1 MASDTTS
8 QRRDGQELAADVDAL
23 ANQAVLAD
31 VEQEAKS
38 RSGKDAADR
47 RLPLI
52 ARVYGVLV
60 LLQGVITL
68 PVIVLMAGY
77 SVHEIL
83 DGRVTVDVLNLT
95 FILTCA
101 QTVVSSANAA
111 CLTVLGVLLIRNRR
125 RYSAWWSYIVMMVTF
140 AEGLLSL
147 ALDGLGANLLVPS
160 IQMTILV
167 ALAITLDPTLLEERR
182 LQRALRRMDER
193 DEYEA
198 ALAKGM
204 VGRDMSGKGYISLDF
219 FNLFWIFVI
228 GCMIGLV
235 VETIYHW
242 YYYGEYQDRAG
253 MLWGPFSPIYGFG
266 AGFMTILLNRLWR
279 SNWVLIFF
287 SSALIGGVFEYC
299 SSWFMEVAF
308 GIKAWDYTGEW
319 LSIGGRTSGKYM
331 VFWGIMGLAW
341 IKFVLPYLL
350 KFINLIPWKV
360 RYSLTA
366 VVFVLLFIDGMMTLM
381 AFDCLVRAHG
391 GACAGFADHAVLR
404 RPFRQRFHGEPVP
417 DHVHRPVQGRAHVG
431 RGPCAG
437 GVQDRPKSY
446 TGAPEAPGEGAG
458 RVAMSSKLVFL
469 DIDGTLADERHE
481 VPISAQE
488 ACKAARSR
496 GHKLFICTGRSM
508 PKIER
513 GILDLGFDGVIS
525 VAGAQADVNGRVLFR
540 HDIAPEAID
549 AATAYFERHGI
560 ENYQWQGADG
570 MYISC
575 GYARHLE
582 SKGSAVWKNGQFARY
597 WHLIDD
603 IAVPDGSTLGHVI
616 HASKGSYFSGADPDV
631 SFDDVS
637 RDLGEWFTLVHG
649 SYDDIS
655 PNNGELLINGVDKG
669 TALCDVAKDLGY
681 SIADTIAI
689 GDSDND
695 TAMLKAAGT
704 SVAMGNATHG
714 IECFCDMTTTDIHDD
729 GIANAFVTLGLI

>member
-1 MASDTTS
+1 
-8 QRRDGQELAADVDAL
+8 
-23 ANQAVLAD
+23 
-31 VEQEAKS
+31 
-38 RSGKDAADR
+38 
-47 RLPLI
+47 
-52 ARVYGVLV
+52 
-60 LLQGVITL
+60 
-68 PVIVLMAGY
+68 
-77 SVHEIL
+77 
-83 DGRVTVDVLNLT
+83 
-95 FILTCA
+95 
-101 QTVVSSANAA
+101 
-111 CLTVLGVLLIRNRR
+111 
-125 RYSAWWSYIVMMVTF
+125 
-140 AEGLLSL
+140 
-147 ALDGLGANLLVPS
+147 
-160 IQMTILV
+160 
-167 ALAITLDPTLLEERR
+167 
-182 LQRALRRMDER
+182 
-193 DEYEA
+193 
-198 ALAKGM
+198 
-204 VGRDMSGKGYISLDF
+204 
-219 FNLFWIFVI
+219 
-228 GCMIGLV
+228 
-235 VETIYHW
+235 
-242 YYYGEYQDRAG
+242 
-253 MLWGPFSPIYGFG
+253 
-266 AGFMTILLNRLWR
+266 
-279 SNWVLIFF
+279 
-287 SSALIGGVFEYC
+287 
-299 SSWFMEVAF
+299 
-308 GIKAWDYTGEW
+308 
-319 LSIGGRTSGKYM
+319 
-331 VFWGIMGLAW
+331 
-341 IKFVLPYLL
+341 
-350 KFINLIPWKV
+350 
-360 RYSLTA
+360 
-366 VVFVLLFIDGMMTLM
+366 
-381 AFDCLVRAHG
+381 
-391 GACAGFADHAVLR
+391 
-404 RPFRQRFHGEPVP
+404 
-417 DHVHRPVQGRAHVG
+417 
-431 RGPCAG
+431 
-437 GVQDRPKSY
+437 
-446 TGAPEAPGEGAG
+446 
-458 RVAMSSKLVFL
+458 MSSKLVFL

-669 TALCDVAKDLGY
+669 TALCGVAKDLGY

-695 TAMLKAAGT
+695 AAMLKAAGT

-714 IECFCDMTTTDIHDD
+714 IECFCDMTATDIHDD

>member
-1 MASDTTS
+1 
-8 QRRDGQELAADVDAL
+8 
-23 ANQAVLAD
+23 
-31 VEQEAKS
+31 
-38 RSGKDAADR
+38 
-47 RLPLI
+47 
-52 ARVYGVLV
+52 
-60 LLQGVITL
+60 
-68 PVIVLMAGY
+68 MAGY

-160 IQMTILV
+160 IQMIILV
-167 ALAITLDPTLLEERR
+167 ALAITLDPALLEERR
-182 LQRALRRMDER
+182 LQRALKRMDER

-381 AFDCLVRAHG
+381 AFDCWYGRM
-391 GACAGFADHAVLR
+391 AGHALDSPITQFFADHFGNDFMAN
-404 RPFRQRFHGEPVP
+404 RFQTMSIDPS
-417 DHVHRPVQGRAHVG
+417 R
-431 RGPCAG
+431 
-437 GVQDRPKSY
+437 
-446 TGAPEAPGEGAG
+446 AG
-458 RVAMSSKLVFL
+458 RM
-469 DIDGTLADERHE
+469 
-481 VPISAQE
+481 
-488 ACKAARSR
+488 
-496 GHKLFICTGRSM
+496 
-508 PKIER
+508 
-513 GILDLGFDGVIS
+513 
-525 VAGAQADVNGRVLFR
+525 
-540 HDIAPEAID
+540 
-549 AATAYFERHGI
+549 
-560 ENYQWQGADG
+560 
-570 MYISC
+570 
-575 GYARHLE
+575 
-582 SKGSAVWKNGQFARY
+582 
-597 WHLIDD
+597 
-603 IAVPDGSTLGHVI
+603 
-616 HASKGSYFSGADPDV
+616 
-631 SFDDVS
+631 
-637 RDLGEWFTLVHG
+637 
-649 SYDDIS
+649 
-655 PNNGELLINGVDKG
+655 
-669 TALCDVAKDLGY
+669 
-681 SIADTIAI
+681 
-689 GDSDND
+689 
-695 TAMLKAAGT
+695 
-704 SVAMGNATHG
+704 
-714 IECFCDMTTTDIHDD
+714 
-729 GIANAFVTLGLI
+729 

>member
-1 MASDTTS
+1 
-8 QRRDGQELAADVDAL
+8 
-23 ANQAVLAD
+23 
-31 VEQEAKS
+31 
-38 RSGKDAADR
+38 
-47 RLPLI
+47 
-52 ARVYGVLV
+52 
-60 LLQGVITL
+60 
-68 PVIVLMAGY
+68 
-77 SVHEIL
+77 
-83 DGRVTVDVLNLT
+83 
-95 FILTCA
+95 
-101 QTVVSSANAA
+101 
-111 CLTVLGVLLIRNRR
+111 
-125 RYSAWWSYIVMMVTF
+125 
-140 AEGLLSL
+140 
-147 ALDGLGANLLVPS
+147 
-160 IQMTILV
+160 
-167 ALAITLDPTLLEERR
+167 
-182 LQRALRRMDER
+182 
-193 DEYEA
+193 
-198 ALAKGM
+198 
-204 VGRDMSGKGYISLDF
+204 
-219 FNLFWIFVI
+219 
-228 GCMIGLV
+228 
-235 VETIYHW
+235 
-242 YYYGEYQDRAG
+242 
-253 MLWGPFSPIYGFG
+253 
-266 AGFMTILLNRLWR
+266 
-279 SNWVLIFF
+279 
-287 SSALIGGVFEYC
+287 
-299 SSWFMEVAF
+299 
-308 GIKAWDYTGEW
+308 
-319 LSIGGRTSGKYM
+319 
-331 VFWGIMGLAW
+331 
-341 IKFVLPYLL
+341 
-350 KFINLIPWKV
+350 
-360 RYSLTA
+360 
-366 VVFVLLFIDGMMTLM
+366 
-381 AFDCLVRAHG
+381 
-391 GACAGFADHAVLR
+391 
-404 RPFRQRFHGEPVP
+404 
-417 DHVHRPVQGRAHVG
+417 
-431 RGPCAG
+431 
-437 GVQDRPKSY
+437 
-446 TGAPEAPGEGAG
+446 
-458 RVAMSSKLVFL
+458 MSSKLVFL

-655 PNNGELLINGVDKG
+655 PNNGELLINGIDKG

>member
-1 MASDTTS
+1 M
-8 QRRDGQELAADVDAL
+8 
-23 ANQAVLAD
+23 
-31 VEQEAKS
+31 
-38 RSGKDAADR
+38 
-47 RLPLI
+47 
-52 ARVYGVLV
+52 
-60 LLQGVITL
+60 
-68 PVIVLMAGY
+68 
-77 SVHEIL
+77 
-83 DGRVTVDVLNLT
+83 
-95 FILTCA
+95 C
-101 QTVVSSANAA
+101 
-111 CLTVLGVLLIRNRR
+111 IR
-125 RYSAWWSYIVMMVTF
+125 
-140 AEGLLSL
+140 
-147 ALDGLGANLLVPS
+147 
-160 IQMTILV
+160 
-167 ALAITLDPTLLEERR
+167 
-182 LQRALRRMDER
+182 
-193 DEYEA
+193 
-198 ALAKGM
+198 
-204 VGRDMSGKGYISLDF
+204 
-219 FNLFWIFVI
+219 
-228 GCMIGLV
+228 
-235 VETIYHW
+235 
-242 YYYGEYQDRAG
+242 DRAG
-253 MLWGPFSPIYGFG
+253 L
-266 AGFMTILLNRLWR
+266 
-279 SNWVLIFF
+279 
-287 SSALIGGVFEYC
+287 C
-299 SSWFMEVAF
+299 
-308 GIKAWDYTGEW
+308 
-319 LSIGGRTSGKYM
+319 
-331 VFWGIMGLAW
+331 
-341 IKFVLPYLL
+341 
-350 KFINLIPWKV
+350 
-360 RYSLTA
+360 
-366 VVFVLLFIDGMMTLM
+366 
-381 AFDCLVRAHG
+381 RA
-391 GACAGFADHAVLR
+391 
-404 RPFRQRFHGEPVP
+404 
-417 DHVHRPVQGRAHVG
+417 
-431 RGPCAG
+431 GPCRAGAG